1 MSDDIKIL
9 EDLWRVIEEKSSSH
23 DKDSYTKTMLEKDTN
38 TLARKM
44 GEEAIETIVAAIG
57 QSRDD
62 AINESADLLYHW
74 LLLIKKLNINP
85 NEVYRELASRRKI
98 SEQ

>member
-9 EDLWRVIEEKSSSH
+9 EDLWRVIEEKSSSQ

-44 GEEAIETIVAAIG
+44 GEEAIETIVAAI
-57 QSRDD
+57 
-62 AINESADLLYHW
+62 
-74 LLLIKKLNINP
+74 
-85 NEVYRELASRRKI
+85 
-98 SEQ
+98 

>member
-9 EDLWRVIEEKSSSH
+9 EDLWRVIEEKSSSQ

-57 QSRDD
+57 QSRGD

-74 LLLIKKLNINP
+74 LLLIKKLDINP
-85 NEVYRELASRRKI
+85 NEVYRELANRRNT
-98 SEQ
+98 SE

>member
-9 EDLWRVIEEKSSSH
+9 EDLWRVIEEKSSSQ

-44 GEEAIETIVAAIG
+44 GEEAIETIVAANTALAPPSVAPSIKSLM
-57 QSRDD
+57 QPTPPE
-62 AINESADLLYHW
+62 AITGIFTADPTAF
-74 LLLIKKLNINP
+74 K
-85 NEVYRELASRRKI
+85 RSI
-98 SEQ
+98 S